1 MELNSIQMKEK
12 KDLHIPYIDKY
23 SVKCTAEQV
32 QCDLQSTVAMDATFK
47 SKAEKN
53 SENVQMC
60 L

>member
-1 MELNSIQMKEK
+1 MKEK